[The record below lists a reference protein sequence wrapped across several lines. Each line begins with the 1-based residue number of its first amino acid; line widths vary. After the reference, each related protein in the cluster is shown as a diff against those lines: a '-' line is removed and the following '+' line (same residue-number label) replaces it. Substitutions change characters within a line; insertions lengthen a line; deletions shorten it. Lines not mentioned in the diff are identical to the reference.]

1 MSFACSSEVA
11 CCCYKETE
19 ERVQYS
25 QPKKTCHLHLP
36 LRKVNYILLRGM
48 LAPERGAGSW

>member
-1 MSFACSSEVA
+1 MSYACSSEVA